1 MKGIFNAYVLLPFD
15 KKLISILVMQMR
27 TRHFLKVKIS
37 YLLQS
42 PTSSGEVICVC
53 NLLHVTTILKYI
65 LILLIFIN
73 HYILS
78 IPQSKL
84 FSWFPG
90 FPQVWP
96 EKLAKNYMR
105 PKNNFFSLTS
115 CVLSTKSIYLKEQK
129 NHPYSN
135 LSTYEVWI
143 SGVLGVRQ
151 NKTVL
156 SVQTVPIEWGRHN

>member
-1 MKGIFNAYVLLPFD
+1 MKQSSYTISSRVLTNPIKKHVGIYRFLMKGIFNAYVLLPFD

-105 PKNNFFSLTS
+105 PKNNFFSA
-115 CVLSTKSIYLKEQK
+115 
-129 NHPYSN
+129 
-135 LSTYEVWI
+135 
-143 SGVLGVRQ
+143 
-151 NKTVL
+151 
-156 SVQTVPIEWGRHN
+156 